1 MITRESLVKDL
12 ISLGIKSGDTLFLR
26 ISYRAI
32 GKVEGG
38 PKTFLDALMEI
49 IGKEGTIILTA
60 FPKKYIS
67 QLKFFHQKE
76 VYSSENPPKPITG
89 AMSVVAQAYPNAK
102 LSRKIE
108 FPFVVIGKYAEYLTT
123 SHTHEKRG
131 YWLLEEAIEKFDCY
145 CLRIGGECFT
155 GTTHIAFTKVLRAT
169 GNYQK
174 KPKYGLYIREGNC
187 VKWYDTNNTIFC
199 HTAFLKANSKYIY
212 PYLIHKKEG
221 LVGNGHAV
229 LTRMKETLQKE
240 EDYINQDVSR
250 MLCDNKECLLC
261 RVSFSFS
268 DSNVIIYLVRQLL
281 QLCKGNIRKAIQNIR
296 SLLNNVFF
304 GIKQQ

>member
-1 MITRESLVKDL
+1 MITLESLKEDFRN
-12 ISLGIKSGDTLFLR
+12 IGIKVGDTLFLR
-26 ISYRAI
+26 ISYKSV
-32 GKVEGG
+32 GEVEGG
-38 PKTFLDALMEI
+38 PMTFLKALHEVV
-49 IGKEGTIILTA
+49 GEEGTIILTA
-60 FPKKYIS
+60 FPKKHIS
-67 QLKFFHQKE
+67 QLRFFHRRE
-76 VYSSENPPKPITG
+76 VYSEEKPPRSTTG
-89 AMSVVAQAYPNAK
+89 IMSVMATSYPGAL
-102 LSRKIE
+102 LSRKLE
-108 FPFVVIGKYAEYLTT
+108 FPFVVIGKHANYLTQM
-123 SHTHEKRG
+123 HTHEKRG
-131 YWLLEEAIEKFDCY
+131 YGLLEEAIEKFDCK
-145 CLRIGGECFT
+145 CLRIGGEPFT